1 MMFDAGINAW
11 MFLLIARILI
21 TYIPWISL
29 IVPKL
34 IFGSV

>member
-1 MMFDAGINAW
+1 MIIIGIA
-11 MFLLIARILI
+11 LILI

-34 IFGSV
+34 IFGSA